1 VTGSPASPPAPTIE
15 IGAAMS
21 VPLFSLRNIPAYDHR
36 SWLRVCILSLDRR
49 LRRHHGV
56 REFCPVEGNLLRI
69 STGIAGQHIAFA
81 DGTKLCPDDAVIDL
95 HLWNERIP
103 TLGSLRPGFAW
114 ASRAKRRIEYSLA
127 MLAAHVEANPSLTA
141 CTAIRAEAV
150 FLTGRRA
157 GTLSR
162 IARRLGFEVPTGP
175 RPADPGHTLLAFA
188 LAFACHP
195 GDPIWRPPR
204 AARHILWM
212 SRRTLRARYLSAN
225 VTTTAASDARHPDS
239 TRSLR

>member
-1 VTGSPASPPAPTIE
+1 MTGVPASPPAPTIA

-21 VPLFSLRNIPAYDHR
+21 VRLLPSQNIPPYNQR
-36 SWLRVCILSLDRR
+36 NWLRLCILSLDRR

-56 REFCPVEGNLLRI
+56 RAFSPVEGNLLRI

-103 TLGSLRPGFAW
+103 TLGPLRPGLAW
-114 ASRAKRRIEYSLA
+114 ASRAKRRIEHSLA
-127 MLAAHVEANPSLTA
+127 VLAAHVETTPSLTA
-141 CTAIRAEAV
+141 CTAIRGEAV

-188 LAFACHP
+188 LTFACHP

-212 SRRTLRARYLSAN
+212 SRRTLRARYLGAGA
-225 VTTTAASDARHPDS
+225 TTMAASDARHPEN
-239 TRSLR
+239 TGYVR

>member
-1 VTGSPASPPAPTIE
+1 MTGSPASPPAPTIE

-21 VPLFSLRNIPAYDHR
+21 VSMFPLRNIPAYDHR

-56 REFCPVEGNLLRI
+56 REFSPVEGNLLRI

-81 DGTKLCPDDAVIDL
+81 DGTELRPDDAVIDL

-103 TLGSLRPGFAW
+103 TLGSRRPGFAW
-114 ASRAKRRIEYSLA
+114 ASRAKRRNEHSLA
-127 MLAAHVEANPSLTA
+127 VLAAHVEADPSLTA

-175 RPADPGHTLLAFA
+175 RPADPGHMLLALA
-188 LAFACHP
+188 LACHP

-212 SRRTLRARYLSAN
+212 SRRTLRARHLGAG
-225 VTTTAASDARHPDS
+225 VMTMAAPGCAPSGKH
-239 TRSLR
+239 